1 MMVFFQTRLSKILIW
16 QTFSWTW
23 ESDFKKYYNYDD
35 TEYQGIRDIGNL
47 FDEVDEDYDKPT
59 KTKSAFNSNYME
71 YESKGDKDKNLL
83 LREYLDMI
91 RPYLSKM
98 INDHKTRTEWKIQLT
113 KLEEN
118 GKFS

>member
-1 MMVFFQTRLSKILIW
+1 
-16 QTFSWTW
+16 
-23 ESDFKKYYNYDD
+23 
-35 TEYQGIRDIGNL
+35 
-47 FDEVDEDYDKPT
+47 
-59 KTKSAFNSNYME
+59 ME

-91 RPYLSKM
+91 RLYLSKM